1 MSKIVDQITCSG
13 AIGLT
18 TSSTIL
24 LGTMI
29 TGINRKSDWRD
40 IVCWG
45 MIGLVLSSR
54 YVSTG
59 KQWWW

>member
-1 MSKIVDQITCSG
+1 MSKIVDQITSSG

-24 LGTMI
+24 LGSMI

-40 IVCWG
+40 IVCW
-45 MIGLVLSSR
+45 
-54 YVSTG
+54 
-59 KQWWW
+59 